1 MKDTPEK
8 EYLFLSPAAAI
19 IAAFVFL
26 SGVILRWHILR
37 WHILRAPVLH
47 GAGGRGF
54 PGRSGR
60 GWIVYALRHTLP
72 HRVKAL
78 EKPFKLTAIQILT
91 AFPCTYCVSFYAHYC
106 KEVKFVR

>member
-37 WHILRAPVLH
+37 APVLRT
-47 GAGGRGF
+47 AGGRSSRR
-54 PGRSGR
+54 RSG
-60 GWIVYALRHTLP
+60 GKCAVYALRHTLP
-72 HRVKAL
+72 HRIKVL
-78 EKPFKLTAIQILT
+78 EKPFKLTVIQILT

>member
-19 IAAFVFL
+19 IAALVFL
-26 SGVILRWHILR
+26 SGFILKWHILTASV
-37 WHILRAPVLH
+37 LR

-60 GWIVYALRHTLP
+60 GWSVYALRHTLP
-72 HRVKAL
+72 HRVKVL
-78 EKPFKLTAIQILT
+78 EKPFKLTVIQILT

>member
-19 IAAFVFL
+19 IAALVFL
-26 SGVILRWHILR
+26 SGFILKWHILT
-37 WHILRAPVLH
+37 APVLR

-60 GWIVYALRHTLP
+60 EWNVYALRHTLP
-72 HRVKAL
+72 HRVKVL
-78 EKPFKLTAIQILT
+78 EKPFKLTVIQILT

>member
-19 IAAFVFL
+19 IAALVFL
-26 SGVILRWHILR
+26 SGIRSGVILEWLIL
-37 WHILRAPVLH
+37 ITFVLR

-54 PGRSGR
+54 PERSGR
-60 GWIVYALRHTLP
+60 GWSAYALRHTLP
-72 HRVKAL
+72 HSVKAL
-78 EKPFKLTAIQILT
+78 EKPFKLTVIQILT
-91 AFPCTYCVSFYAHYC
+91 AFHCTCCVSFYAHYC

>member
-19 IAAFVFL
+19 IAALVFL
-26 SGVILRWHILR
+26 SGFSLKWHILT
-37 WHILRAPVLH
+37 APVLR

-60 GWIVYALRHTLP
+60 GWNAYALRHTLP

-78 EKPFKLTAIQILT
+78 EKPFKLTVIQILT
-91 AFPCTYCVSFYAHYC
+91 AFPCTYCISFYEHYC

>member
-37 WHILRAPVLH
+37 APVLR

-60 GWIVYALRHTLP
+60 GWNAYALRHTLP
-72 HRVKAL
+72 HRVKVL
-78 EKPFKLTAIQILT
+78 EKPFKLTVIQILT

>member
-8 EYLFLSPAAAI
+8 EYLFLSPAAAS
-19 IAAFVFL
+19 IAALVFL
-26 SGVILRWHILR
+26 SGVILKWHILT
-37 WHILRAPVLH
+37 APVLR

-60 GWIVYALRHTLP
+60 GWNAYALRHTLP
-72 HRVKAL
+72 HRVKVL

>member
-19 IAAFVFL
+19 IAALIFL
-26 SGVILRWHILR
+26 SGVLRRFILT
-37 WHILRAPVLH
+37 APVLR

-60 GWIVYALRHTLP
+60 GWSAYALRHTLP
-72 HRVKAL
+72 HRIKAL
-78 EKPFKLTAIQILT
+78 EKPFKLTVIQILT
-91 AFPCTYCVSFYAHYC
+91 AFLCTYCVSFYASYC